1 VTIKAVDASALA
13 AIVFDEPAGDAVTEL
28 IRDCELVAPSPLG
41 YGMANIYWIK
51 VRRKPD
57 EREAL
62 LSALRM
68 PGLAAETLDV
78 DQDAVVRLAVQTGL
92 TTYDASYLWLANDL
106 GIELVTLDR
115 RLATAVEKF
124 R

>member
-1 VTIKAVDASALA
+1 VTIKVIDASALA
-13 AIVFDEPAGDAVTEL
+13 AIVFDEPA
-28 IRDCELVAPSPLG
+28 
-41 YGMANIYWIK
+41 
-51 VRRKPD
+51 
-57 EREAL
+57 L
-62 LSALRM
+62 LSAL

>member
-1 VTIKAVDASALA
+1 MSIK
-13 AIVFDEPAGDAVTEL
+13 
-28 IRDCELVAPSPLG
+28 
-41 YGMANIYWIK
+41 M
-51 VRRKPD
+51 
-57 EREAL
+57 
-62 LSALRM
+62 
-68 PGLAAETLDV
+68 
-78 DQDAVVRLAVQTGL
+78 RLCGWQSETGL